1 MEHLVKFWLEAES
14 FHSTTWSRIRAH
26 SLNTVKQS
34 SLAEPVSPSKKPE
47 TTAAFVTE
55 SLNRRLEDSGSA
67 QLEGIDLNNRTS
79 NSQNHLLSQ
88 ESDSAHSLHLETA
101 RTGTHRGSLETQES
115 SRLTVASRSSPSS
128 PLKALSGKLMKSKCV
143 VCLSLSCFCFYN
155 LFRGF
160 PGGPVAKIAETKC
173 RGPGSDPW
181 LRSSRSLPH
190 ATIRSVAAK

>member
-1 MEHLVKFWLEAES
+1 MVLPYFIQFMELRRMEHLVKFWLEAES

-67 QLEGIDLNNRTS
+67 QLEGIDLNTRTS

-88 ESDSAHSLHLETA
+88 ESDRAHSLHLETA

-115 SRLTVASRSSPSS
+115 SRLMVASRSSPSS
-128 PLKALSGKLMKSKCV
+128 PLKELSGKLMKSKCV
-143 VCLSLSCFCFYN
+143 VVSLFI
-155 LFRGF
+155 LFLF
-160 PGGPVAKIAETKC
+160 VFTVYLWA
-173 RGPGSDPW
+173 SLVVQW
-181 LRSSRSLPH
+181 LRLQKPN
-190 ATIRSVAAK
+190 AWGLGPIPG

>member
-1 MEHLVKFWLEAES
+1 MVLPYFIQFMELRRMEHLVKFWLEAES

-67 QLEGIDLNNRTS
+67 HLEGIDLNNRTS

-88 ESDSAHSLHLETA
+88 ESDSAHLLHLETA
-101 RTGTHRGSLETQES
+101 RTGTHWGSLETQES
-115 SRLTVASRSSPSS
+115 SRLMVASRSSPSS
-128 PLKALSGKLMKSKCV
+128 PLKELSGKLMKSKCV
-143 VCLSLSCFCFYN
+143 VLSLFI
-155 LFRGF
+155 LFLF
-160 PGGPVAKIAETKC
+160 VFTIYLWA
-173 RGPGSDPW
+173 SLVVQW
-181 LRSSRSLPH
+181 LRLQKPN
-190 ATIRSVAAK
+190 AGGLGPIPG

>member
-1 MEHLVKFWLEAES
+1 MQSHGHFEDHFCQFRHSPLFWL
-14 FHSTTWSRIRAH
+14 
-26 SLNTVKQS
+26 QC
-34 SLAEPVSPSKKPE
+34 P
-47 TTAAFVTE
+47 
-55 SLNRRLEDSGSA
+55 SGSA

-128 PLKALSGKLMKSKCV
+128 PLKELSGKLMKSKCV

-190 ATIRSVAAK
+190 ATIRSVAAKQIKINIFLKIYLQSGT